1 MRKYFGTDGIRRIAN
16 SELTP
21 ELVYRVAK
29 AGAYVLSKHTD
40 HTPTI
45 FIGRDTRIS
54 GTLIEAAMTAGFLSY
69 GANVKLLG
77 VLPTPGVAYLT
88 RRYKADASVVI
99 SASHNTFE
107 FNGIKYFS
115 NKGMKIPDT
124 LEEEIEE
131 VMDSG
136 KLDALTAVSDK
147 IGVSENREDLLEE
160 YVYFFRKNFEE
171 ELENLDKANFTVAID
186 TANGATSV
194 VADKVFTKLGINHYI
209 INNHPNGININDN
222 CGSTHIEG
230 LQKFV
235 VEHKCNLGIA
245 YDGDADR
252 CLLVTNDGDVI
263 DGDYVLAICGKYLK
277 EKGRLNNNAIVGTVM
292 SNLGLRKFCE
302 SENINFVATKV
313 GDRYVLEEML
323 NKDYVIGGEQSGHV
337 IFKEYANTGD
347 GELTSLMVL
356 NILSERKCKLSELSS
371 VMDKYPQVL
380 VNVNVTKEGKTT
392 FGEDAEI
399 NALIKKYEE
408 ELNGDGR
415 ILIRASGTENLIRV
429 MIEGKNI
436 EEISRMANDI
446 ADLINKKFG
455 I

>member
-1 MRKYFGTDGIRRIAN
+1 MGRLFGTDGARGIAGG
-16 SELTP
+16 ELTAD
-21 ELVYRVAK
+21 LAMK
-29 AGAYVLSKHTD
+29 IGASAAYVLGESKK
-40 HTPTI
+40 I
-45 FIGRDTRIS
+45 KVIVGMDTRYS
-54 GTLIEAAMTAGFLSY
+54 GNMLACAVNAGLLSM
-69 GANVKLLG
+69 GADVIFVG
-77 VLPTPGVAYLT
+77 VVPTPAVSFLVTHLNADMGVM
-88 RRYKADASVVI
+88 I
-99 SASHNTFE
+99 SASHNPAKY
-107 FNGIKYFS
+107 NGIKLFNNNGY
-115 NKGMKIPDT
+115 KLAD
-124 LEEEIEE
+124 EIEE
-131 VMDSG
+131 KIEYYILDE
-136 KLDALTAVSDK
+136 KLPECTN
-147 IGVSENREDLLEE
+147 IGRYERD
-160 YVYFFRKNFEE
+160 
-171 ELENLDKANFTVAID
+171 ENLKNKYINFLCTLANDYNGLKVVVD
-186 TANGATSV
+186 CANGSASAT
-194 VADKVFTKLGINHYI
+194 APTLFEKLNVNAKI
-209 INNHPNGININDN
+209 IFDSPDGVNINDN
-222 CGSTHIEG
+222 CGSTHLDALISKVKETG
-230 LQKFV
+230 AD
-235 VEHKCNLGIA
+235 LGIA

-292 SNLGLRKFCE
+292 SNLGLKKFCE

-323 NKDYVIGGEQSGHV
+323 DKDYVIGGEQSGHV

-356 NILSERKCKLSELSS
+356 NILSERKCKLSELASI
-371 VMDKYPQVL
+371 MDKYPQVL
-380 VNVNVTKEGKTT
+380 VNVNVTKEGKTS

-399 NALIKKYEE
+399 NVLIKKYEE

-429 MIEGKNI
+429 MIEGKNT

>member
-1 MRKYFGTDGIRRIAN
+1 MGRLFGTDGARGIAGG
-16 SELTP
+16 ELTAD
-21 ELVYRVAK
+21 LAMK
-29 AGAYVLSKHTD
+29 IGASAAYILGENKKIKV
-40 HTPTI
+40 I
-45 FIGRDTRIS
+45 VGMDTRYS
-54 GTLIEAAMTAGFLSY
+54 GDMLACAVNAGLLSM
-69 GANVKLLG
+69 GADVIFAG
-77 VLPTPGVAYLT
+77 VVPTPAVSFLVTHLNADMGVM
-88 RRYKADASVVI
+88 I
-99 SASHNTFE
+99 SASHNPAKY
-107 FNGIKYFS
+107 NGIKLFN
-115 NKGMKIPDT
+115 NKGYKLAD
-124 LEEEIEE
+124 EIE
-131 VMDSG
+131 G
-136 KLDALTAVSDK
+136 KIEHYILDEKLPECTN
-147 IGVSENREDLLEE
+147 IGRYERDGNL
-160 YVYFFRKNFEE
+160 KNKYINF
-171 ELENLDKANFTVAID
+171 LYTLANDYNGLKVVVD
-186 TANGATSV
+186 CANGSASAT
-194 VADKVFTKLGINHYI
+194 APTLFEKLNVNAKI
-209 INNHPNGININDN
+209 IFDNPDGVNINDN
-222 CGSTHIEG
+222 CGSTHLDALISKVKEV
-230 LQKFV
+230 QAD
-235 VEHKCNLGIA
+235 LGIA

-252 CLLVTNDGDVI
+252 CLLVTNDGAVI

-380 VNVNVTKEGKTT
+380 VNVNVTKEGKTS

-429 MIEGKNI
+429 MIEGKNT

>member
-1 MRKYFGTDGIRRIAN
+1 MGRLFGTDGARGIAG
-16 SELTP
+16 SELTAD
-21 ELVYRVAK
+21 LAMK
-29 AGAYVLSKHTD
+29 IGASAAYILGENKKIKV
-40 HTPTI
+40 I
-45 FIGRDTRIS
+45 VGMDTRYS
-54 GTLIEAAMTAGFLSY
+54 GDMLACAVNAGLLSM
-69 GANVKLLG
+69 GADVIFVG
-77 VLPTPGVAYLT
+77 VVPTPAVSFLVT
-88 RRYKADASVVI
+88 QIKADMGVMI
-99 SASHNTFE
+99 SASHNPAKY
-107 FNGIKYFS
+107 NGIKLFN
-115 NKGMKIPDT
+115 NKGYKLAD
-124 LEEEIEE
+124 EIEE
-131 VMDSG
+131 KIEHYILDE
-136 KLDALTAVSDK
+136 KLPESTN
-147 IGVSENREDLLEE
+147 IGRYERD
-160 YVYFFRKNFEE
+160 
-171 ELENLDKANFTVAID
+171 ENLKNKYINFLYTLANDYNGLKVVVD
-186 TANGATSV
+186 CANGSASAT
-194 VADKVFTKLGINHYI
+194 APTLFEKLNVNAKI
-209 INNHPNGININDN
+209 IFDNPDGVNINDN
-222 CGSTHIEG
+222 CGSTHLDALISKVKEV
-230 LQKFV
+230 QAD
-235 VEHKCNLGIA
+235 LGIA

-356 NILSERKCKLSELSS
+356 NILSERKCKLSELLS

-380 VNVNVTKEGKTT
+380 VNVNVTKEGKTS

-399 NALIKKYEE
+399 NVLIKKYEE

-429 MIEGKNI
+429 MIEGKNT

>member
-1 MRKYFGTDGIRRIAN
+1 MGRLFGTDGARGIAGG
-16 SELTP
+16 ELTAD
-21 ELVYRVAK
+21 LAMK
-29 AGAYVLSKHTD
+29 IGASAAYVLGESKK
-40 HTPTI
+40 I
-45 FIGRDTRIS
+45 KVIVGMDTRYS
-54 GTLIEAAMTAGFLSY
+54 GYMLACAVNAGLLSM
-69 GANVKLLG
+69 GADVIFVG
-77 VLPTPGVAYLT
+77 VVPTPAVSFLVT
-88 RRYKADASVVI
+88 HLKADMGVMI
-99 SASHNTFE
+99 SASHNPAKY
-107 FNGIKYFS
+107 NGIKLFNNNGY
-115 NKGMKIPDT
+115 KLAD
-124 LEEEIEE
+124 EIEE
-131 VMDSG
+131 KIEYYILDE
-136 KLDALTAVSDK
+136 KLPECTN
-147 IGVSENREDLLEE
+147 IGRYERD
-160 YVYFFRKNFEE
+160 
-171 ELENLDKANFTVAID
+171 ENLKNKYINFLCTLANDYNGLKVVVD
-186 TANGATSV
+186 CANGSASAT
-194 VADKVFTKLGINHYI
+194 APTLFEKLNVNAEI
-209 INNHPNGININDN
+209 IFDNPDGVNINDN
-222 CGSTHIEG
+222 CGSTHLESLISKVKETG
-230 LQKFV
+230 AD
-235 VEHKCNLGIA
+235 LGIA

-292 SNLGLRKFCE
+292 SNLGLKKFCE

-323 NKDYVIGGEQSGHV
+323 DKDYMIGGEQSGHV

-356 NILSERKCKLSELSS
+356 NILSERKCKLSELASI
-371 VMDKYPQVL
+371 MDKYPQVL
-380 VNVNVTKEGKTT
+380 VNVNVTKEGKTS

-429 MIEGKNI
+429 MIEGKNT

>member
-1 MRKYFGTDGIRRIAN
+1 MGRLFGTDGARGIAG
-16 SELTP
+16 SELTAD
-21 ELVYRVAK
+21 LAMK
-29 AGAYVLSKHTD
+29 IGASAAYILGENKKIKV
-40 HTPTI
+40 I
-45 FIGRDTRIS
+45 VGMDTRYS
-54 GTLIEAAMTAGFLSY
+54 GDMLACAVNAGLLSM
-69 GANVKLLG
+69 GADVIFVG
-77 VLPTPGVAYLT
+77 VVPTPAVSFLVTYL
-88 RRYKADASVVI
+88 KADMGVMI
-99 SASHNTFE
+99 SASHNPAKY
-107 FNGIKYFS
+107 NGIKLFN
-115 NKGMKIPDT
+115 NKGYKLAD
-124 LEEEIEE
+124 EIEE
-131 VMDSG
+131 KIEHYILDE
-136 KLDALTAVSDK
+136 KLPESTN
-147 IGVSENREDLLEE
+147 IGRYERD
-160 YVYFFRKNFEE
+160 
-171 ELENLDKANFTVAID
+171 ENLKNKYINFLYTLANDYKGLKVVVD
-186 TANGATSV
+186 CANGSASAT
-194 VADKVFTKLGINHYI
+194 APTLFEKLNVNAKI
-209 INNHPNGININDN
+209 IFDNPDGVNINDN
-222 CGSTHIEG
+222 CGSTHLDALISKVKEV
-230 LQKFV
+230 QAD
-235 VEHKCNLGIA
+235 LGIA

-263 DGDYVLAICGKYLK
+263 DGDYVLAICGEYLK

-380 VNVNVTKEGKTT
+380 VNVNVTKEGKTS

-399 NALIKKYEE
+399 NVLIKKYEE

-429 MIEGKNI
+429 MIEGKNT
-436 EEISRMANDI
+436 EEISRIANDI

>member
-1 MRKYFGTDGIRRIAN
+1 MGRLFGTDGARGIAG
-16 SELTP
+16 SELTAD
-21 ELVYRVAK
+21 LAMK
-29 AGAYVLSKHTD
+29 IGASAAYVLGESKK
-40 HTPTI
+40 I
-45 FIGRDTRIS
+45 KVIVGMDTRYS
-54 GTLIEAAMTAGFLSY
+54 GYMLACAVNAGLLSM
-69 GANVKLLG
+69 GADVIFVG
-77 VLPTPGVAYLT
+77 VVPTPAVSFLVTHLNADMGVM
-88 RRYKADASVVI
+88 I
-99 SASHNTFE
+99 SASHNPAKY
-107 FNGIKYFS
+107 NGIKLFN
-115 NKGMKIPDT
+115 NKGYKLAD
-124 LEEEIEE
+124 EIEE
-131 VMDSG
+131 KIEYYILDE
-136 KLDALTAVSDK
+136 KLPECTN
-147 IGVSENREDLLEE
+147 IGRYERD
-160 YVYFFRKNFEE
+160 
-171 ELENLDKANFTVAID
+171 ENLKNKYINFLYTLANDYNGLKVVVD
-186 TANGATSV
+186 CANGSASAT
-194 VADKVFTKLGINHYI
+194 APTLFEKLNVNAEI
-209 INNHPNGININDN
+209 IFDNPDGVNINDN
-222 CGSTHIEG
+222 CGSTHLDALISKVKEV
-230 LQKFV
+230 QAD
-235 VEHKCNLGIA
+235 LGIA

-356 NILSERKCKLSELSS
+356 NILSERKCKLSELTS

-392 FGEDAEI
+392 FGEEAEI

-429 MIEGKNI
+429 MIEGKNT

>member
-1 MRKYFGTDGIRRIAN
+1 MYTLAN
-16 SELTP
+16 DYNGLK
-21 ELVYRVAK
+21 VV
-29 AGAYVLSKHTD
+29 VD
-40 HTPTI
+40 C
-45 FIGRDTRIS
+45 
-54 GTLIEAAMTAGFLSY
+54 
-69 GANVKLLG
+69 ANG
-77 VLPTPGVAYLT
+77 
-88 RRYKADASVVI
+88 
-99 SASHNTFE
+99 SASATAPTLFE
-107 FNGIKYFS
+107 KLNV
-115 NKGMKIPDT
+115 NAKIIFDNPD
-124 LEEEIEE
+124 
-131 VMDSG
+131 
-136 KLDALTAVSDK
+136 
-147 IGVSENREDLLEE
+147 GV
-160 YVYFFRKNFEE
+160 
-171 ELENLDKANFTVAID
+171 
-186 TANGATSV
+186 
-194 VADKVFTKLGINHYI
+194 
-209 INNHPNGININDN
+209 NINDN
-222 CGSTHIEG
+222 CGSTHLDALISKVKEV
-230 LQKFV
+230 QAD
-235 VEHKCNLGIA
+235 LGIA

-380 VNVNVTKEGKTT
+380 VNVNVTKEGKTS

-399 NALIKKYEE
+399 NVLIKKYEE

-429 MIEGKNI
+429 MIEGKNT

>member
-1 MRKYFGTDGIRRIAN
+1 MGRLFGTDGARGIAGG
-16 SELTP
+16 ELTAD
-21 ELVYRVAK
+21 LAMK
-29 AGAYVLSKHTD
+29 IGASAAYVLGESKK
-40 HTPTI
+40 I
-45 FIGRDTRIS
+45 KVIVGMDTRYS
-54 GTLIEAAMTAGFLSY
+54 GYMLACAVNAGLLSM
-69 GANVKLLG
+69 GADVIFVG
-77 VLPTPGVAYLT
+77 VVPTPAVSFLVT
-88 RRYKADASVVI
+88 HLKADMGVMI
-99 SASHNTFE
+99 SASHNPAKY
-107 FNGIKYFS
+107 NGIKLFNNNGY
-115 NKGMKIPDT
+115 KLAD
-124 LEEEIEE
+124 EIEE
-131 VMDSG
+131 KIEYYILDE
-136 KLDALTAVSDK
+136 KLPECTN
-147 IGVSENREDLLEE
+147 IGRYERD
-160 YVYFFRKNFEE
+160 
-171 ELENLDKANFTVAID
+171 ENLKNKYINFLCTLANDYNGLKVVVD
-186 TANGATSV
+186 CANGSASAT
-194 VADKVFTKLGINHYI
+194 APILFEKLNINAEI
-209 INNHPNGININDN
+209 IFDNPDGVNINDN
-222 CGSTHIEG
+222 CGSTHLDALISKVKETG
-230 LQKFV
+230 AD
-235 VEHKCNLGIA
+235 LGIA

-263 DGDYVLAICGKYLK
+263 DGDYVLAICGKYLN

-356 NILSERKCKLSELSS
+356 NILSERKCKLSELASI
-371 VMDKYPQVL
+371 MDKYPQIL
-380 VNVNVTKEGKTT
+380 VNVNVTKEGKIS

-399 NALIKKYEE
+399 NVLIKKYEE

-429 MIEGKNI
+429 MIEGKNT

>member
-1 MRKYFGTDGIRRIAN
+1 MGRLFGTDGARGIAG
-16 SELTP
+16 SELTAD
-21 ELVYRVAK
+21 LAMK
-29 AGAYVLSKHTD
+29 IGASAAYVLGESKK
-40 HTPTI
+40 I
-45 FIGRDTRIS
+45 KVIVGMDTRYS
-54 GTLIEAAMTAGFLSY
+54 GNMLACAVNAGLLSM
-69 GANVKLLG
+69 GADVIFVG
-77 VLPTPGVAYLT
+77 VVPTPAVSFLVTHLNADMGVM
-88 RRYKADASVVI
+88 I
-99 SASHNTFE
+99 SASHNPAKY
-107 FNGIKYFS
+107 NGIKLFNNNGY
-115 NKGMKIPDT
+115 KLAD
-124 LEEEIEE
+124 EIEE
-131 VMDSG
+131 KIEYYILDE
-136 KLDALTAVSDK
+136 KLPECTN
-147 IGVSENREDLLEE
+147 IGRYERD
-160 YVYFFRKNFEE
+160 
-171 ELENLDKANFTVAID
+171 ENLKNKYINFLCTLANDYNGLKVVVD
-186 TANGATSV
+186 CANGSASAT
-194 VADKVFTKLGINHYI
+194 APTLFEKLNVNAEI
-209 INNHPNGININDN
+209 IFDNPDGVNINDN
-222 CGSTHIEG
+222 CGSTHLDALISKVKETG
-230 LQKFV
+230 AD
-235 VEHKCNLGIA
+235 LGIA

-252 CLLVTNDGDVI
+252 CLLVINDGDVI

-323 NKDYVIGGEQSGHV
+323 DKDYVIGGEQSGHV

-356 NILSERKCKLSELSS
+356 NILSERKCKLSELASI
-371 VMDKYPQVL
+371 MDKYPQVL
-380 VNVNVTKEGKTT
+380 VNVNVTKEGKTS

-399 NALIKKYEE
+399 NVLIKKYEE

-429 MIEGKNI
+429 MIEGKNT

>member
-1 MRKYFGTDGIRRIAN
+1 MGRLFGTDGARGIAG
-16 SELTP
+16 SELTAD
-21 ELVYRVAK
+21 LTMKIGAS
-29 AGAYVLSKHTD
+29 AAYVLGESKK
-40 HTPTI
+40 I
-45 FIGRDTRIS
+45 KVIVGMDTRYS
-54 GTLIEAAMTAGFLSY
+54 GNMLACAVNAGLLSM
-69 GANVKLLG
+69 GADVIF
-77 VLPTPGVAYLT
+77 VSVVPTPAVSFLVTHLNADMGVM
-88 RRYKADASVVI
+88 I
-99 SASHNTFE
+99 SASHNPAKY
-107 FNGIKYFS
+107 NGIKLFN
-115 NKGMKIPDT
+115 NKGYKLAD
-124 LEEEIEE
+124 EIEE
-131 VMDSG
+131 KIEYYILDE
-136 KLDALTAVSDK
+136 KLPECTN
-147 IGVSENREDLLEE
+147 IGRYERD
-160 YVYFFRKNFEE
+160 
-171 ELENLDKANFTVAID
+171 ENLKNKYINFLYTLANDYNGLKVVVD
-186 TANGATSV
+186 CANGSASAT
-194 VADKVFTKLGINHYI
+194 APTLFEKLNVNAEI
-209 INNHPNGININDN
+209 IFDNPDGVNINDN
-222 CGSTHIEG
+222 CGSTHLDALISKVKETG
-230 LQKFV
+230 AD
-235 VEHKCNLGIA
+235 LGIA

-292 SNLGLRKFCE
+292 SNLGLKKFCE

-323 NKDYVIGGEQSGHV
+323 DKDYMIGGEQSGHV

-356 NILSERKCKLSELSS
+356 NILSERKCKLSELASI
-371 VMDKYPQVL
+371 MDKYPQVL
-380 VNVNVTKEGKTT
+380 VNVNVTKEGKTS

-399 NALIKKYEE
+399 NVLIKKYEE

-429 MIEGKNI
+429 MIEGKNT

>member
-1 MRKYFGTDGIRRIAN
+1 MGRLFGTDGARGIAG
-16 SELTP
+16 SELTAD
-21 ELVYRVAK
+21 LAMK
-29 AGAYVLSKHTD
+29 IGASAAYILGENKKIKV
-40 HTPTI
+40 I
-45 FIGRDTRIS
+45 VGMDTRYS
-54 GTLIEAAMTAGFLSY
+54 GDMLACAVNAGLLSM
-69 GANVKLLG
+69 GADVIFAG
-77 VLPTPGVAYLT
+77 VVPTPAVSFLVTHLNADMGVM
-88 RRYKADASVVI
+88 I
-99 SASHNTFE
+99 SASHNPAKY
-107 FNGIKYFS
+107 NGIKLFN
-115 NKGMKIPDT
+115 NKGYKLAD
-124 LEEEIEE
+124 EIE
-131 VMDSG
+131 G
-136 KLDALTAVSDK
+136 KIEHYILDEKLPECTN
-147 IGVSENREDLLEE
+147 IGRYERD
-160 YVYFFRKNFEE
+160 
-171 ELENLDKANFTVAID
+171 ENLKNKYINFLYTLANDYNGLKVVVD
-186 TANGATSV
+186 CANGSASAT
-194 VADKVFTKLGINHYI
+194 APTLFEKLNVNAKI
-209 INNHPNGININDN
+209 IFDNPDGVNINDN
-222 CGSTHIEG
+222 CGSTHLDALISKVKEV
-230 LQKFV
+230 QAD
-235 VEHKCNLGIA
+235 LGIA

-252 CLLVTNDGDVI
+252 CLLVTNDGAVI

-380 VNVNVTKEGKTT
+380 VNVNVTKEGKTS

-429 MIEGKNI
+429 MIEGKNT

>member
-1 MRKYFGTDGIRRIAN
+1 MGRLFGTDGARGIAG
-16 SELTP
+16 SELTAD
-21 ELVYRVAK
+21 LAMK
-29 AGAYVLSKHTD
+29 IGASAAYILGENKKIKV
-40 HTPTI
+40 I
-45 FIGRDTRIS
+45 VGMDTRYS
-54 GTLIEAAMTAGFLSY
+54 GDMLACAVNAGLLSM
-69 GANVKLLG
+69 GADVIFVG
-77 VLPTPGVAYLT
+77 VVPTPAVSFLVT
-88 RRYKADASVVI
+88 QIKADMGVMI
-99 SASHNTFE
+99 SASHNPAKY
-107 FNGIKYFS
+107 NGIKLFN
-115 NKGMKIPDT
+115 NKGYKLAD
-124 LEEEIEE
+124 EIEE
-131 VMDSG
+131 KIEHYILDE
-136 KLDALTAVSDK
+136 KLPESTN
-147 IGVSENREDLLEE
+147 IGRYERD
-160 YVYFFRKNFEE
+160 
-171 ELENLDKANFTVAID
+171 ENLKNKYINFLYTLANDYNGLKVVVD
-186 TANGATSV
+186 CANGSASAT
-194 VADKVFTKLGINHYI
+194 APTLFEKLNVNAKI
-209 INNHPNGININDN
+209 IFDNPDGVNINDN
-222 CGSTHIEG
+222 CGSTHLDALISKVKEV
-230 LQKFV
+230 QAD
-235 VEHKCNLGIA
+235 LGIA
-245 YDGDADR
+245 YDGDGDR

-380 VNVNVTKEGKTT
+380 VNVNVTKEGKTS

-399 NALIKKYEE
+399 NVLIKKYEE

-429 MIEGKNI
+429 MIEGKNT

>member
-1 MRKYFGTDGIRRIAN
+1 MGRLFGTDGARGIAG
-16 SELTP
+16 SELTAD
-21 ELVYRVAK
+21 LAMK
-29 AGAYVLSKHTD
+29 IGASAAYILGENKKIKV
-40 HTPTI
+40 I
-45 FIGRDTRIS
+45 VGMDTRYS
-54 GTLIEAAMTAGFLSY
+54 GDMLACAVNAGLLSM
-69 GANVKLLG
+69 GADVIFAG
-77 VLPTPGVAYLT
+77 VVPTPAVSFLVTHLNADMGVM
-88 RRYKADASVVI
+88 I
-99 SASHNTFE
+99 SASHNPAKY
-107 FNGIKYFS
+107 NGIKLFN
-115 NKGMKIPDT
+115 NKGYKLAD
-124 LEEEIEE
+124 EIEE
-131 VMDSG
+131 KIEHYILDE
-136 KLDALTAVSDK
+136 KLPESTN
-147 IGVSENREDLLEE
+147 IGRYERD
-160 YVYFFRKNFEE
+160 
-171 ELENLDKANFTVAID
+171 ENLKNKYINFLYTLANDYNGLKVVVD
-186 TANGATSV
+186 CANGSASAT
-194 VADKVFTKLGINHYI
+194 APTLFEKLNVNAKI
-209 INNHPNGININDN
+209 IFDNPDGVNINDN
-222 CGSTHIEG
+222 CGSTHLDALISKVKEV
-230 LQKFV
+230 QAD
-235 VEHKCNLGIA
+235 LGIA

-380 VNVNVTKEGKTT
+380 VNVNVTKEGKTS

-399 NALIKKYEE
+399 NVLIKKYEE

-429 MIEGKNI
+429 MIEGKNT

-446 ADLINKKFG
+446 ADLIYKKFG

>member
-1 MRKYFGTDGIRRIAN
+1 MGRLFGTDGARGIVGG
-16 SELTP
+16 ELTAD
-21 ELVYRVAK
+21 LAMK
-29 AGAYVLSKHTD
+29 IGASAAYVLGESKK
-40 HTPTI
+40 I
-45 FIGRDTRIS
+45 KVIVGMDTRYS
-54 GTLIEAAMTAGFLSY
+54 GDMLACAVNAGLLSM
-69 GANVKLLG
+69 GADVIFVG
-77 VLPTPGVAYLT
+77 VVPTPAVSFLVT
-88 RRYKADASVVI
+88 HLKADMGVMI
-99 SASHNTFE
+99 SASHNPAKY
-107 FNGIKYFS
+107 NGIKLFN
-115 NKGMKIPDT
+115 NKGYKLAD
-124 LEEEIEE
+124 EIEE
-131 VMDSG
+131 KIENYILDE
-136 KLDALTAVSDK
+136 KLPECTN
-147 IGVSENREDLLEE
+147 IGRYERD
-160 YVYFFRKNFEE
+160 
-171 ELENLDKANFTVAID
+171 ENLKNKYINFLYTLANDYNGLKVVVD
-186 TANGATSV
+186 CANGSASAT
-194 VADKVFTKLGINHYI
+194 APTLFEKLNVNAKI
-209 INNHPNGININDN
+209 IFDSPDGVNINDN
-222 CGSTHIEG
+222 CGSTHLDALISKVKETG
-230 LQKFV
+230 AD
-235 VEHKCNLGIA
+235 LGIA

-356 NILSERKCKLSELSS
+356 NILSERKCKLSELASI
-371 VMDKYPQVL
+371 MDKYPQVL
-380 VNVNVTKEGKTT
+380 VNVNVTKEGKTS

-399 NALIKKYEE
+399 NVLIKKYEE

-415 ILIRASGTENLIRV
+415 ILIRDSGTENLIRV
-429 MIEGKNI
+429 MIEGKNT

>member
-1 MRKYFGTDGIRRIAN
+1 MGRLFGTDGARGIAGG
-16 SELTP
+16 ELTAD
-21 ELVYRVAK
+21 LAMK
-29 AGAYVLSKHTD
+29 IGASAAYVLGESKK
-40 HTPTI
+40 I
-45 FIGRDTRIS
+45 KVIVGMDTRYS
-54 GTLIEAAMTAGFLSY
+54 GDMLACAVNAGLLSM
-69 GANVKLLG
+69 GADVIFVG
-77 VLPTPGVAYLT
+77 VVPTPAVSFLVT
-88 RRYKADASVVI
+88 HLKADMGVMI
-99 SASHNTFE
+99 SASHNPAKY
-107 FNGIKYFS
+107 NGIKLFN
-115 NKGMKIPDT
+115 NKGYKLAD
-124 LEEEIEE
+124 EIEE
-131 VMDSG
+131 KIEYYILDE
-136 KLDALTAVSDK
+136 KLPECTN
-147 IGVSENREDLLEE
+147 IGRYERD
-160 YVYFFRKNFEE
+160 
-171 ELENLDKANFTVAID
+171 ENLKNKYINFLYTLANDYNGLKVVVD
-186 TANGATSV
+186 CANGSASAT
-194 VADKVFTKLGINHYI
+194 APTLFEKLNVNAKI
-209 INNHPNGININDN
+209 IFDSPDGVNINDN
-222 CGSTHIEG
+222 CGSTHLDALISKVKEV
-230 LQKFV
+230 QAD
-235 VEHKCNLGIA
+235 LGIA

-356 NILSERKCKLSELSS
+356 NILSERKCKLSELAS

-380 VNVNVTKEGKTT
+380 VNVNVTKEGKTS

-429 MIEGKNI
+429 MIEGKNT
-436 EEISRMANDI
+436 EEISRMATDI

>member
-1 MRKYFGTDGIRRIAN
+1 MGRLFGTDGARGIAG
-16 SELTP
+16 SELTAD
-21 ELVYRVAK
+21 LAMK
-29 AGAYVLSKHTD
+29 IGASAAYILGQSKK
-40 HTPTI
+40 I
-45 FIGRDTRIS
+45 KVIVGMDTRYS
-54 GTLIEAAMTAGFLSY
+54 GDMLACAVNAGLLSM
-69 GANVKLLG
+69 GADVIFVG
-77 VLPTPGVAYLT
+77 VVPTPAVSFLVT
-88 RRYKADASVVI
+88 QIKADMGVMI
-99 SASHNTFE
+99 SASHNPAKY
-107 FNGIKYFS
+107 NGIKLFN
-115 NKGMKIPDT
+115 NKGYKLAD
-124 LEEEIEE
+124 EIEE
-131 VMDSG
+131 KIEHYILDE
-136 KLDALTAVSDK
+136 KLPESTN
-147 IGVSENREDLLEE
+147 IGRYERN
-160 YVYFFRKNFEE
+160 
-171 ELENLDKANFTVAID
+171 ENLKNKYINFLYTLANDYNGLKVVVD
-186 TANGATSV
+186 CANGSASAT
-194 VADKVFTKLGINHYI
+194 APTLFEKLNVNAKI
-209 INNHPNGININDN
+209 IFDNPDGVNINDN
-222 CGSTHIEG
+222 CGSTHLDALISKVKEV
-230 LQKFV
+230 QAD
-235 VEHKCNLGIA
+235 LGIA

-380 VNVNVTKEGKTT
+380 VNVNVTKEGKTS

-399 NALIKKYEE
+399 NVLIKKYEE

-429 MIEGKNI
+429 MIEGKNT
-436 EEISRMANDI
+436 EKISRMANDI

>member
-1 MRKYFGTDGIRRIAN
+1 MGRLFGTDGARGIAGG
-16 SELTP
+16 ELTAD
-21 ELVYRVAK
+21 LAMK
-29 AGAYVLSKHTD
+29 IGASAAYVLGESKK
-40 HTPTI
+40 I
-45 FIGRDTRIS
+45 KVIVGMDTRYS
-54 GTLIEAAMTAGFLSY
+54 GNMLACAVNAGLLSM
-69 GANVKLLG
+69 GADVIFVG
-77 VLPTPGVAYLT
+77 VVPTPAVSFLVT
-88 RRYKADASVVI
+88 HLKADMGVMI
-99 SASHNTFE
+99 SASHNPAKY
-107 FNGIKYFS
+107 NGIKLFN
-115 NKGMKIPDT
+115 NKGYKLAD
-124 LEEEIEE
+124 EIEE
-131 VMDSG
+131 KIEYYILDE
-136 KLDALTAVSDK
+136 KLPECTN
-147 IGVSENREDLLEE
+147 IGRYERD
-160 YVYFFRKNFEE
+160 
-171 ELENLDKANFTVAID
+171 ENLKNKYINFLCTLANDYNGLKVVVD
-186 TANGATSV
+186 CANGSASAT
-194 VADKVFTKLGINHYI
+194 APILFEKLNINAKI
-209 INNHPNGININDN
+209 IFDNPDGVNINDN
-222 CGSTHIEG
+222 CGSTHLDALISKVKEV
-230 LQKFV
+230 QAD
-235 VEHKCNLGIA
+235 LGIA

-277 EKGRLNNNAIVGTVM
+277 ENGRLNNNAIVGTVM

-313 GDRYVLEEML
+313 GDRYVLEEIL
-323 NKDYVIGGEQSGHV
+323 DKDYVIGSEQSGHV

-356 NILSERKCKLSELSS
+356 NILSERKCKLSELASI
-371 VMDKYPQVL
+371 MDKYPQVL
-380 VNVNVTKEGKTT
+380 VNVNVTKEGKTS

-429 MIEGKNI
+429 MIEGKNT

>member
-1 MRKYFGTDGIRRIAN
+1 MGRLFGTDGARGIAG
-16 SELTP
+16 SELTAD
-21 ELVYRVAK
+21 LAMRI
-29 AGAYVLSKHTD
+29 GASAAYILGENKKIKV
-40 HTPTI
+40 I
-45 FIGRDTRIS
+45 VGMDTRYS
-54 GTLIEAAMTAGFLSY
+54 GDMLACAVNAGLLSM
-69 GANVKLLG
+69 GADVIFVG
-77 VLPTPGVAYLT
+77 VVPTPAVSFLVTHLNADMGVM
-88 RRYKADASVVI
+88 I
-99 SASHNTFE
+99 SASHNPAKY
-107 FNGIKYFS
+107 NGIKLFN
-115 NKGMKIPDT
+115 NKGYKLAD
-124 LEEEIEE
+124 EIEE
-131 VMDSG
+131 KIEHYILDE
-136 KLDALTAVSDK
+136 KLPESTN
-147 IGVSENREDLLEE
+147 IGRYERD
-160 YVYFFRKNFEE
+160 
-171 ELENLDKANFTVAID
+171 ENLKNKYINFLYTLANDYNGLKVVVD
-186 TANGATSV
+186 CANGSASAT
-194 VADKVFTKLGINHYI
+194 APTLFEKLNVNAKI
-209 INNHPNGININDN
+209 IFDNPDGVNINDN
-222 CGSTHIEG
+222 CGSTHLDALISKVKEV
-230 LQKFV
+230 QAD
-235 VEHKCNLGIA
+235 LGIA

-380 VNVNVTKEGKTT
+380 VNVNVTKEGKTS
-392 FGEDAEI
+392 FGDDAEI
-399 NALIKKYEE
+399 NVLIKKYEE

-429 MIEGKNI
+429 MIEGKNT

>member
-1 MRKYFGTDGIRRIAN
+1 MDYSIKI
-16 SELTP
+16 
-21 ELVYRVAK
+21 
-29 AGAYVLSKHTD
+29 
-40 HTPTI
+40 I
-45 FIGRDTRIS
+45 FI
-54 GTLIEAAMTAGFLSY
+54 
-69 GANVKLLG
+69 
-77 VLPTPGVAYLT
+77 
-88 RRYKADASVVI
+88 
-99 SASHNTFE
+99 
-107 FNGIKYFS
+107 
-115 NKGMKIPDT
+115 
-124 LEEEIEE
+124 
-131 VMDSG
+131 
-136 KLDALTAVSDK
+136 DALISKVK
-147 IGVSENREDLLEE
+147 EVQ
-160 YVYFFRKNFEE
+160 
-171 ELENLDKANFTVAID
+171 
-186 TANGATSV
+186 
-194 VADKVFTKLGINHYI
+194 AD
-209 INNHPNGININDN
+209 
-222 CGSTHIEG
+222 
-230 LQKFV
+230 
-235 VEHKCNLGIA
+235 LGIA

-347 GELTSLMVL
+347 GELTSLIVL

-380 VNVNVTKEGKTT
+380 VNVNVTKEGKTS

-429 MIEGKNI
+429 MIEGKNT

>member
-1 MRKYFGTDGIRRIAN
+1 MGRLFGTDGARGIAG
-16 SELTP
+16 SELTAD
-21 ELVYRVAK
+21 LAMK
-29 AGAYVLSKHTD
+29 IGASAAYVLGESKK
-40 HTPTI
+40 I
-45 FIGRDTRIS
+45 KVIVGMDTRYS
-54 GTLIEAAMTAGFLSY
+54 GNMLACAVNAGLLSM
-69 GANVKLLG
+69 GADVIFVG
-77 VLPTPGVAYLT
+77 VVPTPAVSFLVT
-88 RRYKADASVVI
+88 HLKADMGVMI
-99 SASHNTFE
+99 SASHNPAKY
-107 FNGIKYFS
+107 NGIKLFN
-115 NKGMKIPDT
+115 NKGYKLAD
-124 LEEEIEE
+124 EIEE
-131 VMDSG
+131 KIEYYILDE
-136 KLDALTAVSDK
+136 KLPECTNIGRYERDENLKNKYINFLCTLANDYNGLKVVVDCANGSASATAP
-147 IGVSENREDLLEE
+147 ILLE
-160 YVYFFRKNFEE
+160 
-171 ELENLDKANFTVAID
+171 
-186 TANGATSV
+186 
-194 VADKVFTKLGINHYI
+194 KLNINAKI
-209 INNHPNGININDN
+209 IFDNPDGVNINDN
-222 CGSTHIEG
+222 CGSTHLDALISKVKETG
-230 LQKFV
+230 AD
-235 VEHKCNLGIA
+235 LGIA

-292 SNLGLRKFCE
+292 SNLGLKKFCE

-323 NKDYVIGGEQSGHV
+323 DKDYVIGGEQSGHV

-356 NILSERKCKLSELSS
+356 NILSERKCKLSELASI
-371 VMDKYPQVL
+371 MDKYPQVL
-380 VNVNVTKEGKTT
+380 VNVNVTKEGKTS

-399 NALIKKYEE
+399 NVLIKKYEE

-429 MIEGKNI
+429 MIEGKNT

>member
-1 MRKYFGTDGIRRIAN
+1 MGRLFGTDGARGIAG
-16 SELTP
+16 SELTAD
-21 ELVYRVAK
+21 LAMK
-29 AGAYVLSKHTD
+29 IGASAAYILGENKKIKV
-40 HTPTI
+40 I
-45 FIGRDTRIS
+45 VGMDTRYS
-54 GTLIEAAMTAGFLSY
+54 GDMLACAVNAGLLSM
-69 GANVKLLG
+69 GADVIFAG
-77 VLPTPGVAYLT
+77 VVPTPAVSFLVTHLNADMGVM
-88 RRYKADASVVI
+88 I
-99 SASHNTFE
+99 SASHNPAKY
-107 FNGIKYFS
+107 NGIKLFN
-115 NKGMKIPDT
+115 NKGYKLAD
-124 LEEEIEE
+124 EIEE
-131 VMDSG
+131 KIEHYILDE
-136 KLDALTAVSDK
+136 KLPESTN
-147 IGVSENREDLLEE
+147 IGRYERD
-160 YVYFFRKNFEE
+160 
-171 ELENLDKANFTVAID
+171 ENLKNKYINFLYTLANDYNGLKVVVD
-186 TANGATSV
+186 CANGSASAT
-194 VADKVFTKLGINHYI
+194 APTLFEKLNVNAKI
-209 INNHPNGININDN
+209 IFDNPDGVNINDN
-222 CGSTHIEG
+222 CGSTHLDALISKVKEV
-230 LQKFV
+230 QAD
-235 VEHKCNLGIA
+235 LGIA

-263 DGDYVLAICGKYLK
+263 DGDYVLAICGEYLK

-356 NILSERKCKLSELSS
+356 NILSERKCKLSELLS

-380 VNVNVTKEGKTT
+380 VNVNVTKEGKTS

-429 MIEGKNI
+429 MIEGKNT

>member
-1 MRKYFGTDGIRRIAN
+1 MGRLFGTDGARGIAGG
-16 SELTP
+16 ELTAD
-21 ELVYRVAK
+21 LAMK
-29 AGAYVLSKHTD
+29 IGASAAYVLGESKK
-40 HTPTI
+40 I
-45 FIGRDTRIS
+45 KVIVGMDTRYS
-54 GTLIEAAMTAGFLSY
+54 GNMLACAVNAGLLSM
-69 GANVKLLG
+69 GADVIF
-77 VLPTPGVAYLT
+77 VSVVPTPAVSFLVTHLNADMGVM
-88 RRYKADASVVI
+88 I
-99 SASHNTFE
+99 SASHNPAKY
-107 FNGIKYFS
+107 NGIKLFN
-115 NKGMKIPDT
+115 NKGYKLAD
-124 LEEEIEE
+124 EIEE
-131 VMDSG
+131 KIEYYILDE
-136 KLDALTAVSDK
+136 KLPECTN
-147 IGVSENREDLLEE
+147 IGRYERD
-160 YVYFFRKNFEE
+160 
-171 ELENLDKANFTVAID
+171 ENLKNKYINFLYTLANDYNGLKVVVD
-186 TANGATSV
+186 CANGSASAT
-194 VADKVFTKLGINHYI
+194 APTLFEKLNVNAEI
-209 INNHPNGININDN
+209 IFDNPDGVNINDN
-222 CGSTHIEG
+222 CGSTHLDALISKVKETG
-230 LQKFV
+230 AD
-235 VEHKCNLGIA
+235 LGIA

-292 SNLGLRKFCE
+292 SNLGLKKFCE

-323 NKDYVIGGEQSGHV
+323 DKDYMIGGEQSGHV

-356 NILSERKCKLSELSS
+356 NILSERKCKLSELASI
-371 VMDKYPQVL
+371 MDKYPQVL
-380 VNVNVTKEGKTT
+380 VNVNVTKEGKTS

-399 NALIKKYEE
+399 NVLIKKYEE

-429 MIEGKNI
+429 MIEGKNT

>member
-1 MRKYFGTDGIRRIAN
+1 MGRLFGTDGARGIAG
-16 SELTP
+16 SELTAD
-21 ELVYRVAK
+21 LAMK
-29 AGAYVLSKHTD
+29 IGASAAYILGENKKIKV
-40 HTPTI
+40 I
-45 FIGRDTRIS
+45 VGMDTRYS
-54 GTLIEAAMTAGFLSY
+54 GDMLACAVNAGLLSM
-69 GANVKLLG
+69 GADVIFVG
-77 VLPTPGVAYLT
+77 VVPTPAVSFLVTHLNADMGVM
-88 RRYKADASVVI
+88 I
-99 SASHNTFE
+99 SASHNPAKY
-107 FNGIKYFS
+107 NGIKLFN
-115 NKGMKIPDT
+115 NKGYKLAD
-124 LEEEIEE
+124 EIEE
-131 VMDSG
+131 KIEHYILDE
-136 KLDALTAVSDK
+136 KLPESTN
-147 IGVSENREDLLEE
+147 IGRYERD
-160 YVYFFRKNFEE
+160 
-171 ELENLDKANFTVAID
+171 ENLKNKYINFLYTLANDYNGLKVVVD
-186 TANGATSV
+186 CANGSASAT
-194 VADKVFTKLGINHYI
+194 APTLFEKLNVNAKI
-209 INNHPNGININDN
+209 IFDNPDGVNINDN
-222 CGSTHIEG
+222 CGSTHLDALISKVKEV
-230 LQKFV
+230 QAD
-235 VEHKCNLGIA
+235 LGIA

-380 VNVNVTKEGKTT
+380 VNVNVTKEGKTS
-392 FGEDAEI
+392 FGDDAEI
-399 NALIKKYEE
+399 NVLIKKYEE

-429 MIEGKNI
+429 MIEGKNT

>member
-1 MRKYFGTDGIRRIAN
+1 MGRLFGTDGARGIAG
-16 SELTP
+16 SELTAD
-21 ELVYRVAK
+21 LAMK
-29 AGAYVLSKHTD
+29 IGASAAYVLGGSKK
-40 HTPTI
+40 I
-45 FIGRDTRIS
+45 KVIVGMDTRYS
-54 GTLIEAAMTAGFLSY
+54 GNMLACAVNAGLLSM
-69 GANVKLLG
+69 GADVIFVG
-77 VLPTPGVAYLT
+77 VVPTPAVSFLVTHLNADMGVM
-88 RRYKADASVVI
+88 I
-99 SASHNTFE
+99 SASHNPAKY
-107 FNGIKYFS
+107 NGIKLFN
-115 NKGMKIPDT
+115 NKGYKLAD
-124 LEEEIEE
+124 EIEE
-131 VMDSG
+131 KIEYYILDE
-136 KLDALTAVSDK
+136 KLPECTN
-147 IGVSENREDLLEE
+147 IGRYERD
-160 YVYFFRKNFEE
+160 
-171 ELENLDKANFTVAID
+171 ENLKNKYINFLYTLANDYNGLKVVVD
-186 TANGATSV
+186 CANGSASAT
-194 VADKVFTKLGINHYI
+194 APTLFEKLNVNAEI
-209 INNHPNGININDN
+209 IFDNPDGVNINDN
-222 CGSTHIEG
+222 CGSTHLESLISKVKETG
-230 LQKFV
+230 AD
-235 VEHKCNLGIA
+235 LGIA

-323 NKDYVIGGEQSGHV
+323 DKDYVIGGEQSGHV

-356 NILSERKCKLSELSS
+356 NILSERKCRLSELASI
-371 VMDKYPQVL
+371 MDKYPQVL
-380 VNVNVTKEGKTT
+380 VNVNVTKEGKTL

-399 NALIKKYEE
+399 NVLIKKYEE

-429 MIEGKNI
+429 MIEGKNT
-436 EEISRMANDI
+436 EKISRMATDI

>member
-1 MRKYFGTDGIRRIAN
+1 MGRLFGTDGARGIAGG
-16 SELTP
+16 ELTAD
-21 ELVYRVAK
+21 LAMK
-29 AGAYVLSKHTD
+29 IGASAAYVLCESKK
-40 HTPTI
+40 I
-45 FIGRDTRIS
+45 KVIVGMDTRYS
-54 GTLIEAAMTAGFLSY
+54 GDMLACAVNAGLLSM
-69 GANVKLLG
+69 GADVIFVG
-77 VLPTPGVAYLT
+77 VVPTPAVSFLVT
-88 RRYKADASVVI
+88 HLKADMGVMI
-99 SASHNTFE
+99 SASHNPAKY
-107 FNGIKYFS
+107 NGIKLFN
-115 NKGMKIPDT
+115 NKGYKLAD
-124 LEEEIEE
+124 EIEE
-131 VMDSG
+131 KIEHYILDK
-136 KLDALTAVSDK
+136 KLPECTN
-147 IGVSENREDLLEE
+147 IGRYERD
-160 YVYFFRKNFEE
+160 
-171 ELENLDKANFTVAID
+171 ENLKNKYINFLYTLANDYNGLKVVVD
-186 TANGATSV
+186 CANGSASAT
-194 VADKVFTKLGINHYI
+194 APTLFEKLNVNAKI
-209 INNHPNGININDN
+209 IFDSPDGVNINDN
-222 CGSTHIEG
+222 CGSTHLDALISKVKEV
-230 LQKFV
+230 QAD
-235 VEHKCNLGIA
+235 LGIA

-323 NKDYVIGGEQSGHV
+323 DKDYVIGGEQSGHV

-356 NILSERKCKLSELSS
+356 NILSERKCKLSELASI
-371 VMDKYPQVL
+371 MDKYPQVL
-380 VNVNVTKEGKTT
+380 VNVNVTKEGKTS

-399 NALIKKYEE
+399 NVLIKKYEE

-429 MIEGKNI
+429 MIEGKNT
-436 EEISRMANDI
+436 EEISRMAKDI

>member
-1 MRKYFGTDGIRRIAN
+1 MGRLFGTDGARGIAG
-16 SELTP
+16 SELTAD
-21 ELVYRVAK
+21 LAMK
-29 AGAYVLSKHTD
+29 IGASAAYILGQSKK
-40 HTPTI
+40 I
-45 FIGRDTRIS
+45 KVIVGMDTRYS
-54 GTLIEAAMTAGFLSY
+54 GDMLACAVNAGLLSM
-69 GANVKLLG
+69 GADVIFVG
-77 VLPTPGVAYLT
+77 VVPTPAVSFLVT
-88 RRYKADASVVI
+88 QIKADMGVMI
-99 SASHNTFE
+99 SASHNPAKY
-107 FNGIKYFS
+107 NGIKLFN
-115 NKGMKIPDT
+115 NKGYKLAD
-124 LEEEIEE
+124 EIEE
-131 VMDSG
+131 KIEHYILDE
-136 KLDALTAVSDK
+136 KLPESTN
-147 IGVSENREDLLEE
+147 IGRYERD
-160 YVYFFRKNFEE
+160 
-171 ELENLDKANFTVAID
+171 ENLKNKYINFLYTLANDYNGLKVVVD
-186 TANGATSV
+186 CANGSASAT
-194 VADKVFTKLGINHYI
+194 APTLFEKLNVNAKI
-209 INNHPNGININDN
+209 IFDNPDGVNINDN
-222 CGSTHIEG
+222 CGSTHLDALISKVKEV
-230 LQKFV
+230 QAD
-235 VEHKCNLGIA
+235 LGIA

-380 VNVNVTKEGKTT
+380 VNVNVTKEGKTS

-399 NALIKKYEE
+399 NVLIKKYEE

-429 MIEGKNI
+429 MIEGKNT

>member
-1 MRKYFGTDGIRRIAN
+1 MGRLFGTDGARGIAG
-16 SELTP
+16 SELTAD
-21 ELVYRVAK
+21 LAMK
-29 AGAYVLSKHTD
+29 IGASAAYVLGESKK
-40 HTPTI
+40 I
-45 FIGRDTRIS
+45 KVIVGMDTRYS
-54 GTLIEAAMTAGFLSY
+54 DNMLACAVNAGLLSM
-69 GANVKLLG
+69 GADVIFVG
-77 VLPTPGVAYLT
+77 VVPTPAVSFLVTHLNADMGVM
-88 RRYKADASVVI
+88 I
-99 SASHNTFE
+99 SASHNPAKY
-107 FNGIKYFS
+107 NGIKLFNNNGY
-115 NKGMKIPDT
+115 KLAD
-124 LEEEIEE
+124 EIEE
-131 VMDSG
+131 KIEYYILDE
-136 KLDALTAVSDK
+136 KLPECTN
-147 IGVSENREDLLEE
+147 IGRYERD
-160 YVYFFRKNFEE
+160 
-171 ELENLDKANFTVAID
+171 ENLKNKYINFLCTLANDYNGLKVVVD
-186 TANGATSV
+186 CANGSASAT
-194 VADKVFTKLGINHYI
+194 APTLFEKLNVNAEI
-209 INNHPNGININDN
+209 IFDNPDGVNINDN
-222 CGSTHIEG
+222 CGSTHFDALISKVKETG
-230 LQKFV
+230 AD
-235 VEHKCNLGIA
+235 LGIA

-263 DGDYVLAICGKYLK
+263 DGDYVLAICGKK
-277 EKGRLNNNAIVGTVM
+277 KKKKGRLNNNAIVGTVM

-323 NKDYVIGGEQSGHV
+323 DKDYMIGGEQSGHV

-380 VNVNVTKEGKTT
+380 VNVNVTKEGKTS

-399 NALIKKYEE
+399 NVLIKKYEE

-429 MIEGKNI
+429 MIEGKNT

>member
-1 MRKYFGTDGIRRIAN
+1 MGRLFGTDGARGIAG
-16 SELTP
+16 SELTAD
-21 ELVYRVAK
+21 LAMK
-29 AGAYVLSKHTD
+29 IGASAAYVLGESKK
-40 HTPTI
+40 I
-45 FIGRDTRIS
+45 KVIVGMDTRYS
-54 GTLIEAAMTAGFLSY
+54 GNMLACAVNAGLLSM
-69 GANVKLLG
+69 GADVIFVG
-77 VLPTPGVAYLT
+77 VVPTPAVSFLVTHLNADMGVM
-88 RRYKADASVVI
+88 I
-99 SASHNTFE
+99 SASHNPAKY
-107 FNGIKYFS
+107 NGIKLFN
-115 NKGMKIPDT
+115 NKGYKLAD
-124 LEEEIEE
+124 EIEE
-131 VMDSG
+131 KIEYYILDE
-136 KLDALTAVSDK
+136 KLPECTN
-147 IGVSENREDLLEE
+147 IGRYERD
-160 YVYFFRKNFEE
+160 
-171 ELENLDKANFTVAID
+171 ENLKNKYINFLYTLANDYNGLKVVVD
-186 TANGATSV
+186 CANGSASAT
-194 VADKVFTKLGINHYI
+194 APTLFEKLNVNAKI
-209 INNHPNGININDN
+209 IFDSPDGVNINDN
-222 CGSTHIEG
+222 CGSTHLDALISKVKEV
-230 LQKFV
+230 QAD
-235 VEHKCNLGIA
+235 LGIA

-277 EKGRLNNNAIVGTVM
+277 EKGKLNNNAIVGTVM

-356 NILSERKCKLSELSS
+356 NILSERKCKLSELASI
-371 VMDKYPQVL
+371 MDKYPQIL
-380 VNVNVTKEGKTT
+380 VNVNVTKEGKIS

-399 NALIKKYEE
+399 NVLIKKYEE

-429 MIEGKNI
+429 MIEGKNT

>member
-1 MRKYFGTDGIRRIAN
+1 MGRLFGTDGARGIAGG
-16 SELTP
+16 ELTAD
-21 ELVYRVAK
+21 LAMK
-29 AGAYVLSKHTD
+29 IGASAAYVLGESKK
-40 HTPTI
+40 I
-45 FIGRDTRIS
+45 KVIVGMDTRYS
-54 GTLIEAAMTAGFLSY
+54 GDMLACAVNAGLLSM
-69 GANVKLLG
+69 GADVIFVG
-77 VLPTPGVAYLT
+77 VVPTPAVSFLVT
-88 RRYKADASVVI
+88 HLKADMGVMI
-99 SASHNTFE
+99 SASHNPAKY
-107 FNGIKYFS
+107 NGIKLFN
-115 NKGMKIPDT
+115 NKGYKLAD
-124 LEEEIEE
+124 EIEE
-131 VMDSG
+131 KIEHYILDK
-136 KLDALTAVSDK
+136 KLPECTN
-147 IGVSENREDLLEE
+147 IGRYERD
-160 YVYFFRKNFEE
+160 
-171 ELENLDKANFTVAID
+171 ENLKNKYINFLYTLANDYNGLKVVVD
-186 TANGATSV
+186 CANGSASAT
-194 VADKVFTKLGINHYI
+194 APTLFEKLNVNAKI
-209 INNHPNGININDN
+209 IFDSPDGVNINDN
-222 CGSTHIEG
+222 CGSTHLDALISKVKEV
-230 LQKFV
+230 QAD
-235 VEHKCNLGIA
+235 LGIA

-356 NILSERKCKLSELSS
+356 NILSERKCKLSELASI
-371 VMDKYPQVL
+371 MDKYPQVL
-380 VNVNVTKEGKTT
+380 VNVNVTKEGKTS

-399 NALIKKYEE
+399 NVLIKKYEE

-429 MIEGKNI
+429 MIEGKNT

>member
-1 MRKYFGTDGIRRIAN
+1 MGRLFGTDGARGIAGG
-16 SELTP
+16 ELTAD
-21 ELVYRVAK
+21 LAMK
-29 AGAYVLSKHTD
+29 IGASAAYVLGESKK
-40 HTPTI
+40 I
-45 FIGRDTRIS
+45 KVIVGMDTRYS
-54 GTLIEAAMTAGFLSY
+54 GDMLACAVNAGLLSM
-69 GANVKLLG
+69 GADVIFVG
-77 VLPTPGVAYLT
+77 VVPTPAVSFLVT
-88 RRYKADASVVI
+88 HLKADMGVMI
-99 SASHNTFE
+99 SASHNPAKY
-107 FNGIKYFS
+107 NGIKLFN
-115 NKGMKIPDT
+115 NKGYKLAD
-124 LEEEIEE
+124 EIEE
-131 VMDSG
+131 KIEYYILDE
-136 KLDALTAVSDK
+136 KLPECTN
-147 IGVSENREDLLEE
+147 IGRYERD
-160 YVYFFRKNFEE
+160 
-171 ELENLDKANFTVAID
+171 ENLKNKYINFLCTLANDYNGLKVVVD
-186 TANGATSV
+186 CANGSASAT
-194 VADKVFTKLGINHYI
+194 APTLFEKLNVNAKI
-209 INNHPNGININDN
+209 IFDSPDGVNINDN
-222 CGSTHIEG
+222 CGSTHLDALISKVKETG
-230 LQKFV
+230 AD
-235 VEHKCNLGIA
+235 LGIA

-292 SNLGLRKFCE
+292 SNLGLKKFCE

-323 NKDYVIGGEQSGHV
+323 DKDYVIGGEQSGHV

-356 NILSERKCKLSELSS
+356 NILSERKCKLSELASI
-371 VMDKYPQVL
+371 MDKYPQVL
-380 VNVNVTKEGKTT
+380 VNVNVTKEGKTS

-399 NALIKKYEE
+399 NVLIKKYEE

-429 MIEGKNI
+429 MIEGKNT

>member
-1 MRKYFGTDGIRRIAN
+1 MGRLFGTDGARGIAG
-16 SELTP
+16 SELTAD
-21 ELVYRVAK
+21 LAMK
-29 AGAYVLSKHTD
+29 IGASAAYILGQSKK
-40 HTPTI
+40 I
-45 FIGRDTRIS
+45 KVIVGMDTRYS
-54 GTLIEAAMTAGFLSY
+54 GDMLACAVNAGLLSM
-69 GANVKLLG
+69 GADVIFVG
-77 VLPTPGVAYLT
+77 VVPTPAVSFLVT
-88 RRYKADASVVI
+88 QIKADMGVMI
-99 SASHNTFE
+99 SASHNPAKY
-107 FNGIKYFS
+107 NGIKLFN
-115 NKGMKIPDT
+115 NKGYKLAD
-124 LEEEIEE
+124 EIEE
-131 VMDSG
+131 KIEHYILDE
-136 KLDALTAVSDK
+136 KLPESTN
-147 IGVSENREDLLEE
+147 IGRYERN
-160 YVYFFRKNFEE
+160 
-171 ELENLDKANFTVAID
+171 ENLKNKYINFLYTLANDYNGLKVVVD
-186 TANGATSV
+186 CANGSASAT
-194 VADKVFTKLGINHYI
+194 APTLFEKLNVNAKI
-209 INNHPNGININDN
+209 IFDNPDGVNINDN
-222 CGSTHIEG
+222 CGSTHLGALISKVKEV
-230 LQKFV
+230 QAD
-235 VEHKCNLGIA
+235 LGIA

-263 DGDYVLAICGKYLK
+263 DGDYVLAICGEYLK

-380 VNVNVTKEGKTT
+380 VNVNVTKEGKTS

-399 NALIKKYEE
+399 NVLIKKYEE
-408 ELNGDGR
+408 ELNGDCR

-429 MIEGKNI
+429 MIEGKNT
-436 EEISRMANDI
+436 EKISRMANDI

>member
-1 MRKYFGTDGIRRIAN
+1 MGRLFGTDGARGIAGG
-16 SELTP
+16 ELTAD
-21 ELVYRVAK
+21 LAMK
-29 AGAYVLSKHTD
+29 IGASAAYVLGESKK
-40 HTPTI
+40 I
-45 FIGRDTRIS
+45 KVIVGMDTRYS
-54 GTLIEAAMTAGFLSY
+54 GYMLACAVNAGLLSM
-69 GANVKLLG
+69 GADVIFVG
-77 VLPTPGVAYLT
+77 VVPTPAVSFLVT
-88 RRYKADASVVI
+88 HLKADMGVMI
-99 SASHNTFE
+99 SASHNPAKY
-107 FNGIKYFS
+107 NGIKLFNNNGY
-115 NKGMKIPDT
+115 KLAD
-124 LEEEIEE
+124 EIEE
-131 VMDSG
+131 KIEYYILDE
-136 KLDALTAVSDK
+136 KLPECTN
-147 IGVSENREDLLEE
+147 IGRYERD
-160 YVYFFRKNFEE
+160 
-171 ELENLDKANFTVAID
+171 ENLKNKYINFLCTLANDYNGLKVVVD
-186 TANGATSV
+186 CANGSASAT
-194 VADKVFTKLGINHYI
+194 APTLFEKLNVNAEI
-209 INNHPNGININDN
+209 IFDNPDGVNINDN
-222 CGSTHIEG
+222 CGSTHLDALISKVKETG
-230 LQKFV
+230 AD
-235 VEHKCNLGIA
+235 LGIA

-292 SNLGLRKFCE
+292 SNLGLKKFCE

-323 NKDYVIGGEQSGHV
+323 DKDYVIGGEQSGHV

-356 NILSERKCKLSELSS
+356 NILSERKCKLSELASI
-371 VMDKYPQVL
+371 MDKYPQVL
-380 VNVNVTKEGKTT
+380 VNVNVTKEGKTS

-399 NALIKKYEE
+399 NVLIKKYEE

-429 MIEGKNI
+429 MIEGKNT